1 MSFLDMLHSWG
12 ISDAGLIGTIAFLVS
27 VFIDWRP
34 EFKWSPWRSL
44 IKFLGTQFNSAI
56 DKKMDTVRDEIQVLN
71 EKIDNV
77 QTQLSDHITE
87 SEIKS
92 LQDTRRDILEFCN
105 SCMNDRKHTR
115 EQFRFVLKQCDQ
127 YEEYIEKNNL
137 KNGEITDAIHEI
149 RRLHT
154 KCIQENSFLKEGEV
168 SSHD

>member
-1 MSFLDMLHSWG
+1 MSFFDFLHSLG
-12 ISDAGLIGTIAFLVS
+12 ISDLGFWGIVAFVVS

-34 EFKWSPWRSL
+34 EFKWNPWRSL
-44 IKFLGTQFNSAI
+44 IKFLGSQFNSAI
-56 DKKMDTVRDEIQVLN
+56 DTKLDTVRGEIKALDEKVD
-71 EKIDNV
+71 KV
-77 QTQLSDHITE
+77 QTQLSDHIAE

-137 KNGEITDAIHEI
+137 KNGEITDAINEI
-149 RRLHT
+149 RRLHS
-154 KCIQENSFLKEGEV
+154 KCIRENSFLKEGEL
-168 SSHD
+168 S